1 MGKILVKSAVK
12 RKPGTLYY
20 VDGKGNVCETKMNRK
35 GGKKGRQVCKT
46 TAKKK
51 TSKRKKATGKKK
63 R

>member
-1 MGKILVKSAVK
+1 MGKVIIKSAVK

-20 VDGKGNVCETKMNRK
+20 IDGQGNVCEAKMKRK
-35 GGKKGRQVCKT
+35 GAKKT

-51 TSKRKKATGKKK
+51 PSKRKKATGKKK